1 MLELY
6 QQAAGRNDTEGLMG
20 LAWMHAH
27 GQGSVNGTADKALAL
42 SLYWQACAQAPDAKH
57 AAAPLLMYLCLRLT
71 MSIASATKFREAGDV
86 GADLYSLVVLL
97 LTLCIV
103 LWLKHSRGWLG
114 GREHIQAA

>member
-1 MLELY
+1 
-6 QQAAGRNDTEGLMG
+6 MG

-27 GQGSVNGTADKALAL
+27 GQGSINGTADKALAL

-57 AAAPLLMYLCLRLT
+57 AAAPLLMYLCLKLT